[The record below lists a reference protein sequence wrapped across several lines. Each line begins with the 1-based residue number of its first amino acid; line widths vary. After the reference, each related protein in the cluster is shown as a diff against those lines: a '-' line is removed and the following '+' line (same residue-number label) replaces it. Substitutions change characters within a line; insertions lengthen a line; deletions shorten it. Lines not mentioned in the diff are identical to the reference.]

1 MSPKPVESPVEK
13 ALRFAPDDLDRPFWE
28 ACERGEF
35 LLQRCPQSG
44 RFHWPAGADPETGS
58 GLEWVPAS
66 GRGTIHTFTILHK
79 AYREEW
85 ATRVPYNV
93 VVVELEEGP
102 LFHSNLVDCA
112 NENIRVGM
120 PVELVF
126 QQSEDGPNLP
136 CFRPR
141 RDT

>member
-1 MSPKPVESPVEK
+1 MSVSP
-13 ALRFAPDDLDRPFWE
+13 LDYAPDDLDRPFWE

-44 RFHWPAGADPETGS
+44 RWHWPAVADPETGS
-58 GLEWVPAS
+58 ELEWVTAT
-66 GRGTIHTFTILHK
+66 GRGSIHTFTVIHK
-79 AYREEW
+79 VFRQEFAK
-85 ATRVPYNV
+85 RVPYNV

-102 LFHSNLVDCA
+102 LFHSHLIECA
-112 NENIRVGM
+112 NDDLRVGM

-126 QQSEDGPNLP
+126 VREDGGPNLP

-141 RDT
+141 RAV